1 MLLKMVIYYSN
12 IAPYRVLFLKL
23 KLNQMENIKLFRVL
37 LKKGISK
44 EKIRSVNLSEA
55 DLRNANLRSANL
67 SEANLYGA
75 NLRNANL
82 KSANLSGA
90 NLYGA
95 KTNYQTLFFNI
106 SCPEKGSFIA
116 YKKAKGYII
125 KLSIPASA
133 KRSSATSYKCRC
145 DKAKVLRIENIDG
158 SKSDLKQI
166 ASNYDKAFIYEVDKF
181 VKVNNFDENRWSE
194 CSTGIHF
201 FINRLN
207 AVNYD

>member
-1 MLLKMVIYYSN
+1 
-12 IAPYRVLFLKL
+12 
-23 KLNQMENIKLFRVL
+23 MENIKLFRVL